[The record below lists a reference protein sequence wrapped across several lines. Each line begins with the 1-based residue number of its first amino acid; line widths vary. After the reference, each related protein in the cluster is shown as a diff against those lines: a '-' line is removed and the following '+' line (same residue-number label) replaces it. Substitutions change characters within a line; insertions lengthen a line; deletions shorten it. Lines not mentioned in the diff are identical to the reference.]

1 MNDIWNVVL
10 YKLNGNTLI
19 SSKNNP
25 TKSGRYL
32 CTCVQMWQ
40 GEEQKRYLQVMEYDA
55 SKNHWHDCGN
65 ESGISHNILAW
76 TDKIIPCDFTDFDY
90 YRFYRDL
97 TIFDNRKVRRKKLKF
112 IKKKCY
118 TRISK

>member
-32 CTCVQMWQ
+32 CTCIQMWQ
-40 GEEQKRYLQVMEYDA
+40 REEQKRYLQVMEYDA

-90 YRFYRDL
+90 IAGGCFVER
-97 TIFDNRKVRRKKLKF
+97 V
-112 IKKKCY
+112 
-118 TRISK
+118 

>member
-40 GEEQKRYLQVMEYDA
+40 GEEQKRY
-55 SKNHWHDCGN
+55 
-65 ESGISHNILAW
+65 
-76 TDKIIPCDFTDFDY
+76 
-90 YRFYRDL
+90 
-97 TIFDNRKVRRKKLKF
+97 
-112 IKKKCY
+112 IK
-118 TRISK
+118 